1 VATDWGPVTQTGIG
15 ALAAVVG
22 AFVGAWAQGR
32 NQRRTERQQRR
43 EKVAAV
49 LADVT
54 AFLDDANPD
63 DVSLHHG
70 SLIDAEKRLLAP
82 LDRRRQELRMQ
93 LLRLST
99 AHPSA
104 KVRRLAIRLDDMLL
118 ETLTALRAVEKASQP
133 PATEQNHEQATEQA
147 RAQLGKTRGVLS
159 DLVNA
164 IQRT

>member
-1 VATDWGPVTQTGIG
+1 VATDWGPVAQTGIG

-43 EKVAAV
+43 ERVAAV
-49 LADVT
+49 LAEVT
-54 AFLDDANPD
+54 AFLDDANPE

-70 SLIDAEKRLLAP
+70 SLIDAKKRLLAP
-82 LDRRRQELRMQ
+82 LDKRRQDLHMQ

-118 ETLTALRAVEKASQP
+118 ETLTALRAVEASQP
-133 PATEQNHEQATEQA
+133 PATGQNHEQATEQA
-147 RAQLGKTRGVLS
+147 RAQLRKTRGVLS

>member
-1 VATDWGPVTQTGIG
+1 VATDWGPVAQTGIG

-43 EKVAAV
+43 ERVAAV
-49 LADVT
+49 LAEVT
-54 AFLDDANPD
+54 AFLDEANPD
-63 DVSLHHG
+63 DVSLHYR
-70 SLIDAEKRLLAP
+70 SLFDANKRLLAP
-82 LDRRRQELRMQ
+82 LDTRWQELRMQ

-104 KVRRLAIRLDDMLL
+104 KVRRLASRLDDMLL
-118 ETLTALRAVEKASQP
+118 ETLTALGAVEEASHE
-133 PATEQNHEQATEQA
+133 PATKQDHEQATEQA